1 MSIRVWKDTL
11 YPGRQRDKHGT
22 WFTVSRQSTQAA
34 ARNCKRMIGRGIR
47 VPCVWEHQPGAEPVE
62 MSAADILAST
72 VKNCFGEIRDA
83 KVDRSG
89 VLWLLHEV
97 YNPADAE
104 MLREKRMQVSPKLY
118 PGFKDSRGGE
128 YRGPVVGHVA
138 ATPNPVQ
145 FWQKPFELSRGDAL
159 LLSYGERPMADE
171 LDKDDLETETPD
183 AEPTEPADDLP
194 EVPDEPIAV
203 NELGAL
209 IEALRDSGFN
219 IPEEVADVKHLIIA
233 IKAAGKT
240 GMDSL
245 DMGGGGGQPDATAVG
260 SSPPMMMSDGRT
272 LADERRRTKKDLA
285 ADVKLHCSS
294 GRCTP
299 HEAKKVLRELEATEL
314 SFFNDGRMVPNE
326 VALKVKMFGERKAW
340 SAWKPDGKT
349 DAALEL
355 STTTVDHP
363 AELARGDA
371 NGTQEATKA
380 ILDRIPGPA
389 K

>member
-22 WFTVSRQSTQAA
+22 WFTVSRRSTQAA
-34 ARNCKRMIGRGIR
+34 ARNCKRMIARGIR

-62 MSAADILAST
+62 MSFADQLAHS
-72 VKNCFGEIRDA
+72 VKHCFGEVRDA
-83 KVDRSG
+83 KVDRKG

-97 YNPADAE
+97 YNPADAA
-104 MLREKRMQVSPKLY
+104 MLREKRLQVSPRLY
-118 PGFKDSRGGE
+118 PGFEDSKGGE

-159 LLSYGERPMADE
+159 LLSYGDRPMADE
-171 LDKDDLETETPD
+171 KDIPEDDGKPD
-183 AEPTEPADDLP
+183 AEPEIVTDDDLP
-194 EVPDEPIAV
+194 EEPINA
-203 NELGAL
+203 NGLAAL
-209 IEALRDSGFN
+209 IEALRSVPQLSN
-219 IPEEVADVKHLIIA
+219 IPEEVTDIPGLIIA
-233 IKAAGKT
+233 VKSAAGASA
-240 GMDSL
+240 GDIGQA
-245 DMGGGGGQPDATAVG
+245 GGSETTQGPSV
-260 SSPPMMMSDGRT
+260 PMMMSDSRT
-272 LADERRRTKKDLA
+272 LAHGRQWTKKDLA
-285 ADVKLHCSS
+285 ADVKLHCST

-299 HEAKKVLRELEATEL
+299 AEARKVLREIE
-314 SFFNDGRMVPNE
+314 SFEFSYFRDGKPVPSE
-326 VALKVKMFGERKAW
+326 VALKIKMFGERPAW
-340 SAWKPDGKT
+340 SAWRPDGKT

-363 AELARGDA
+363 AELTK
-371 NGTQEATKA
+371 GTAAGVQEAMKA